1 MRNLKRALSLLLSSA
16 MVLGMLVMGSS
27 AASYTDVT
35 SKENVEAI
43 EVLKAVGVMTGDQNG
58 KFNPDKLVT
67 RAEMAVVMANLLKL
81 NVKDF
86 VGAKT
91 PFTDVP
97 EWANAYVAACYA
109 DGITAGVSATQ
120 YDSNASVTTA
130 QAALMMMKALGY
142 FQYSSDFGSD
152 WQVATVKQG
161 SKIDLFKG
169 IESGATV
176 AMTRNDVA
184 QIALNTLKANTVEAV
199 KSGSTIITGDVTI
212 IGEVKYEDVL
222 STASYADDFGDAMVT
237 GTTSYAVQ
245 LGEKLYKGD
254 LKLTAS
260 QYDDFNRP
268 GKQWTYKSENVAFSV
283 NEATNVAVVNK
294 SGKTVAQY
302 VTDVLKKTYTYA
314 NSGTVVSVNGAVAV
328 ANTYTLKVGSTIE
341 FYMNDTTANQVDR
354 VVVIE
359 PTVYTLTA
367 DAATKVV
374 DNETRVI
381 VPGITGMGGYVA
393 ANTTETVVG
402 YEGLKK
408 GDVVLSYKGT
418 DNNGDGK
425 VTTYITKAA
434 SVTGT
439 VTGMQDGTKLV
450 VNGTAYANS
459 GLANANNSWS
469 ADYTN
474 EYTFYLDG
482 ANNII
487 KAEKNTDKATD
498 NYAFVL
504 ESKWVT
510 GSELGQT
517 NYGQVRLLMPDGTNK
532 IVTVSKVDGKDAV
545 QGTSGAAGKVSADHD
560 TTTTA
565 IDNAFVTYK
574 VDSKGKYE
582 LTEQTTGSLTAAA
595 LVGNKANFNGSYI
608 GNNNTIFLVNTKT
621 ASDPE
626 IKVYTGIANVPSI
639 TAVAATDKVFVDDG
653 IAKFVYVNVASSS
666 IQGADGQYIYIPGT
680 GDNYDTMSYTYVPES
695 EAGKGDD
702 YYLFNAIVNGKTE
715 QVKLDAINSIVNTDG
730 TPAADANLAVNTL
743 YKVMSTDSN
752 GIITLVSNY
761 STDVPFT
768 VGVEVTGGVLKTTGA
783 SYIVNNDTEV
793 YYIDHTGAVT
803 ELNAA
808 DVSKDSTDK
817 VYVTKTSDSN
827 KIADQVIIVED
838 IKATTKITGFT
849 YVIDGVETEVTG
861 LTTEL
866 DANSESY
873 IVKSLTGK
881 GGKTV
886 TIKDITCADEGIWA
900 VSGSATVKASGASDA
915 SSSVTVTVTAED
927 GTTTATM
934 TIGFQVD
941 A

>member
-1 MRNLKRALSLLLSSA
+1 MRNLKRALSLALASVML
-16 MVLGMLVMGSS
+16 LGMMVVGTG
-27 AASYTDVT
+27 AASYADVD
-35 SKENVEAI
+35 SADNVEAI
-43 EVLKAVGVMTGDQNG
+43 EVIKAIGVMTGDTNG
-58 KFNPDKLVT
+58 NFNPDQKVT
-67 RAEMAVVMANLLKL
+67 RGEMAVVMTNMLGLDVNDYAGTNL
-81 NVKDF
+81 
-86 VGAKT
+86 T
-91 PFTDVP
+91 FTDVP
-97 EWANAYVAACYA
+97 DWGKGFVAACLA
-109 DGITAGVSATQ
+109 NGIAAGYNDKQ
-120 YDSNASVTTA
+120 FGFNDSVTTA

-142 FQYSSDFGSD
+142 FQYTSDFGSD
-152 WQVATVKQG
+152 WQLATVKQG

-212 IGEVKYEDVL
+212 IGEVKYEYVL
-222 STASYADDFGDAMVT
+222 STASYADDFGDAVVT

-260 QYDDFNRP
+260 QQDDFKRP
-268 GKQWTYKSENVAFSV
+268 GKQWTYKGENVAFSA

-314 NSGTVVSVNGAVAV
+314 NSGTVVSVNGAAAV
-328 ANTYTLKVGSTIE
+328 ANTYALKVGSTIE
-341 FYMNDTTANQVDR
+341 FYMNATTANQVDR

-381 VPGITGMGGYVA
+381 VPGVTGMGGYVA
-393 ANTTETVVG
+393 ANTTKTVVG

-408 GDVVLSYKGT
+408 GDVVLAYKGT
-418 DNNGDGK
+418 ETDGDGK

-487 KAEKNTDKATD
+487 KAEKNTNKATD

-504 ESKWVT
+504 ESAWVT
-510 GSELGQT
+510 GTELGQT

-545 QGTSGAAGKVSADHD
+545 QGTGGAAGKVSADHD

-582 LTEQTTGSLTAAA
+582 LTEKTTGSLTAAA

-626 IKVYTGIANVPSI
+626 IKVYTGIANMPSI
-639 TAVAATDKVFVDDG
+639 TAVAATDKVFVDNG
-653 IAKFVYVNVASSS
+653 IAKFVYIKVASSS
-666 IQGADGQYIYIPGT
+666 IQGSDGQYVYIPGT
-680 GDNYDTMSYTYVPES
+680 GDNYNTMSYTYVPES
-695 EAGKGDD
+695 ESGKGDD
-702 YYLFNAIVNGKTE
+702 YYQFNAIVNGKTE

-752 GIITLVSNY
+752 GIITLVSSY
-761 STDVPFT
+761 STDVPSS

-783 SYIVNNDTEV
+783 SYIVNNNTEV

-827 KIADQVIIVED
+827 KVADQVIIVED
-838 IKATTKITGFT
+838 IKATTQITGFT
-849 YVIDGVETEVTG
+849 YVIDGVETKVTQTINASG
-861 LTTEL
+861 SHVIKNL
-866 DANSESY
+866 A
-873 IVKSLTGK
+873 GK

-886 TIKDITCADEGIWA
+886 TITDITCADEGIWA
-900 VSGSATVKASGASDA
+900 VSGSATVKATGASDA
-915 SSSVTVTVTAED
+915 SSSITVTVTAEN

>member
-1 MRNLKRALSLLLSSA
+1 
-16 MVLGMLVMGSS
+16 
-27 AASYTDVT
+27 
-35 SKENVEAI
+35 
-43 EVLKAVGVMTGDQNG
+43 
-58 KFNPDKLVT
+58 
-67 RAEMAVVMANLLKL
+67 
-81 NVKDF
+81 
-86 VGAKT
+86 
-91 PFTDVP
+91 
-97 EWANAYVAACYA
+97 
-109 DGITAGVSATQ
+109 
-120 YDSNASVTTA
+120 
-130 QAALMMMKALGY
+130 
-142 FQYSSDFGSD
+142 
-152 WQVATVKQG
+152 
-161 SKIDLFKG
+161 
-169 IESGATV
+169 
-176 AMTRNDVA
+176 
-184 QIALNTLKANTVEAV
+184 
-199 KSGSTIITGDVTI
+199 
-212 IGEVKYEDVL
+212 
-222 STASYADDFGDAMVT
+222 MVT

-245 LGEKLYKGD
+245 LGEQLYKGD

-268 GKQWTYKSENVAFSV
+268 GKQWTYKSENVAFSA

-314 NSGTVVSVNGAVAV
+314 NSGTVVSVNGATAV

-374 DNETRVI
+374 NNETRVI

-408 GDVVLSYKGT
+408 GDVVLAYKGT

-439 VTGMQDGTKLV
+439 VSGMQDGSKLV
-450 VNGTAYANS
+450 LNGTAYANS

-487 KAEKNTDKATD
+487 KAEKNTNKATD

-504 ESKWVT
+504 ESAWVNGT
-510 GSELGQT
+510 ELGQT

-545 QGTSGAAGKVSADHD
+545 QGTGGAAGKVSADHD

-582 LTEQTTGSLTAAA
+582 LTEKTTGSLTAAA

-626 IKVYTGIANVPSI
+626 IKVYTGIANMPSI
-639 TAVAATDKVFVDDG
+639 TAVAATDKVFVDNG
-653 IAKFVYVNVASSS
+653 IAKFVYIKVASSS
-666 IQGADGQYIYIPGT
+666 IQGSDGQYVYIPGT
-680 GDNYDTMSYTYVPES
+680 GDNYDTMSYTYIPES
-695 EAGKGDD
+695 ASGKGDA
-702 YYLFNAIVNGKTE
+702 YYLFNAIVNGKVE
-715 QVKLDAINSIVNTDG
+715 QVKLAEATANIVDNNGDT
-730 TPAADANLAVNTL
+730 TADAAVAVNTL

-752 GIITLVSNY
+752 GIITLLSNHSSNVSA
-761 STDVPFT
+761 T
-768 VGVEVTGGVLKTTGA
+768 VGVEVTGGVLKTGTA
-783 SYIVNNDTEV
+783 SYIVNDKTEV

-808 DVSKDSTDK
+808 NVNKDATDK
-817 VYVTKTSDSN
+817 VYVTKTSDSA
-827 KIADQVIIVED
+827 KVADQVIIVED

-849 YVIDGVETEVTG
+849 YVIDGVETKVTG

-866 DANSESY
+866 DANSDNY
-873 IVKSLTGK
+873 IIKNLTGK

-886 TIKDITCADEGIWA
+886 TITDITCADEGIWA
-900 VSGSATVKASGASDA
+900 VSGSATVKASSASDA
-915 SSSVTVTVTAED
+915 SSSITVTVTAEN